1 MLFIAGTGRMSPNI
15 CWRKGQREGGD
26 VWRCLVWGVTEDKR
40 GEMKLPKGQGG
51 GNPLA
56 MKAPSWALVAFEI
69 YTSSL
74 KLKPQNDFCIGC
86 WIRFASGSSGCSW
99 GTQWKGLWVD
109 VGTAEEGLGGRCRDL
124 TWVTQAGQ
132 TGGQERGEVGEFHF
146 GLESPKLPTGM
157 QGDGRRPLQRTQEC
171 GAHERGPEAGWKL
184 GPKVEPGVRVR
195 RRSQG
200 WEIAV

>member
-1 MLFIAGTGRMSPNI
+1 MGGDSRVVHCWHRADVPKHLLEEGT
-15 CWRKGQREGGD
+15 EGGD

-109 VGTAEEGLGGRCRDL
+109 VGTAEEGLG
-124 TWVTQAGQ
+124 
-132 TGGQERGEVGEFHF
+132 
-146 GLESPKLPTGM
+146 
-157 QGDGRRPLQRTQEC
+157 
-171 GAHERGPEAGWKL
+171 WKVL
-184 GPKVEPGVRVR
+184 GPDLGDPGRADWGPGEGRGGRV
-195 RRSQG
+195 SLQIG
-200 WEIAV
+200 VA